1 MSKALLMID
10 FRVMQALDMG
20 CLFLWHFFKVER
32 IWVQR
37 VALSFYGMAAFVSFF
52 VDKPPRSLALSIA
65 LGVFFAIGVL
75 VFGIFHWRSE
85 IIAKQPKNVQNA
97 YAMAQRISHPGWR
110 LFSLGFVFIF
120 IFPDILM
127 FDEFSL
133 INIFG
138 MVAWFIMMVG
148 DSIFVSENP
157 PKKWKKVKLPT
168 FVFNTHL
175 PQPQGA

>member
-1 MSKALLMID
+1 MSKTLLMID
-10 FRVMQALDMG
+10 FRVMQALDMF
-20 CLFLWHFFKVER
+20 CLFLWFFFKVER

-37 VALSFYGMAAFVSFF
+37 VAISFYGVAAFVSFF
-52 VDKPPRSLALSIA
+52 VNKLPKDLALSIG
-65 LGVFFAIGVL
+65 LGVFFAIGAV

-97 YAMAQRISHPGWR
+97 YAMSQRITQPGWR
-110 LFSLGFVFIF
+110 LFCLGVVIIF
-120 IFPDILM
+120 ILPDILI

-148 DSIFVSENP
+148 NHIFVSEKP
-157 PKKWKKVKLPT
+157 PKKWKKVALPK